1 MRKFLFTLLL
11 ILAAI
16 VGYYYFFGKGS
27 EKATAQ
33 TVVQE
38 TGDLVKAVGNFLGKQ
53 KEKSDKGEFDNLLEK
68 IRSALNKFKSNPSA
82 DTNEVKDSLRDLEDQ
97 LKQIDTTQL
106 NEEDRKE
113 LRLLIKE
120 LENDRG

>member
-11 ILAAI
+11 ILAAV

-53 KEKSDKGEFDNLLEK
+53 KEKYDKGEFDNLLEK

-120 LENDRG
+120 LENERG